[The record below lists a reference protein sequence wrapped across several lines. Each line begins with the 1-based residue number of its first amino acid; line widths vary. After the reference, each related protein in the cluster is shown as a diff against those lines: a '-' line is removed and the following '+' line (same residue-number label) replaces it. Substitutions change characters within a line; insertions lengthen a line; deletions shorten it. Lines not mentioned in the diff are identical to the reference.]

1 MTKKS
6 TAKRTPRSAAF
17 KAKVAK
23 AAMKE
28 DRSAAQ
34 LAGIFEVHP
43 SQVSQWKQQASSR
56 LHELFA
62 SNSDRD
68 DQEAARREA
77 MLYEE
82 IGRLKVELDWLKKKL

>member
-1 MTKKS
+1 MTKKR
-6 TAKRTPRSAAF
+6 TTKRKPRSAAF
-17 KAKVAK
+17 KAKVAR

-34 LAGIFEVHP
+34 LASVFEVHP
-43 SQVSQWKQQASSR
+43 SQVSQWKQLAVSR
-56 LHELFA
+56 LQELFA
-62 SNSDRD
+62 SSSERD

>member
-1 MTKKS
+1 MTKKR
-6 TAKRTPRSAAF
+6 TAKRTPRSPAF
-17 KAKVAK
+17 KAKVAR

-34 LAGIFEVHP
+34 LASVFEVHP
-43 SQVSQWKQQASSR
+43 SQVSLWKQQAVSR

-62 SNSDRD
+62 SGSDRQ

>member
-1 MTKKS
+1 
-6 TAKRTPRSAAF
+6 
-17 KAKVAK
+17 
-23 AAMKE
+23 MKE

-34 LAGIFEVHP
+34 LGSDFEVHP
-43 SQVSQWKQQASSR
+43 SQVSQWKQQAVSR
-56 LHELFA
+56 LSELFA
-62 SNSDRD
+62 TTVDRD